1 MGPRKHVNKISAE
14 WLKTAGYLDTSEQD
28 QINYIFVPPRKK
40 TKNKIPGDTGHFIRT
55 EIDDTDFKNENL
67 VTKKKKNKKDRTPYS
82 NTTNNN
88 NNNNKNNNNNNNNI
102 DGTLKNIRRHC
113 SFRTW

>member
-1 MGPRKHVNKISAE
+1 MGPRKHVNKISTE
-14 WLKTAGYLDTSEQD
+14 WLKTAGYLGTSEQD

-40 TKNKIPGDTGHFIRT
+40 TENKIPGDTGHFIRT
-55 EIDDTDFKNENL
+55 EIDDTDFKNESL

-88 NNNNKNNNNNNNNI
+88 NNNNNNNI
-102 DGTLKNIRRHC
+102 DGALKNIRRHC